1 MQGTDSTF
9 RGRRIEGFDRLDSE
23 RDPFSRAFNA
33 AVNDLGLA
41 GDVVDSLTV
50 IEGSVPFV
58 RADVP
63 ICALNT
69 VRGVGQEA
77 DVVHPVFAGELVPL
91 RVSHVTA
98 CSPAMTIIG
107 YA

>member
-1 MQGTDSTF
+1 MASPSFADGLSSPARIAFSITPGAAPLAYAARAIRAGADGT
-9 RGRRIEGFDRLDSE
+9 I
-23 RDPFSRAFNA
+23 
-33 AVNDLGLA
+33 
-41 GDVVDSLTV
+41 
-50 IEGSVPFV
+50 
-58 RADVP
+58 
-63 ICALNT
+63 T

>member
-1 MQGTDSTF
+1 MSSQPRYAEGLTSPARIAFIVTPGPASLPQAAKAIRAGAEGTIT
-9 RGRRIEGFDRLDSE
+9 L
-23 RDPFSRAFNA
+23 
-33 AVNDLGLA
+33 
-41 GDVVDSLTV
+41 
-50 IEGSVPFV
+50 
-58 RADVP
+58 
-63 ICALNT
+63 
-69 VRGVGQEA
+69 RGVGQDA